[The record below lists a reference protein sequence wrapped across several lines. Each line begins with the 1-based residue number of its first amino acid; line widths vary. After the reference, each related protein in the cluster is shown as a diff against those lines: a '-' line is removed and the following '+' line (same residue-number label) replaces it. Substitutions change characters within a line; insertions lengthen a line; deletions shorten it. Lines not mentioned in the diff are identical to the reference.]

1 MIHGAARHNMDIDER
16 IAQFDSPVDRT
27 GIFSMKWDVADG
39 ELPMWVADMD
49 FRTAPAI
56 SEALAERVGN
66 GTFGYTDVPR
76 EWNEAVADWWLRR
89 YGVTVD
95 PEHVVFTTGVIP
107 AISSLVRSL
116 TNVAEKVVLQPPV
129 YNIFT
134 NSIVNNGRRV
144 LNNPLRYEHGV
155 YSMDFEDLEHKLA
168 DPLTRLMI
176 LCNPQNPSGN
186 VWSDGDLAR
195 VGELCAKHHV
205 TVVSDEVHG
214 DIVRPGVTHMPFAA
228 VNELNRSICVTC
240 SSPSKAFNVAGL
252 QSAYFIC
259 DDDGLRARA
268 VRGVNTDEVAE
279 PNDFAV
285 FSTIAA
291 YTDGGVWLDDLCR
304 VVQRNKDYV
313 SAQLD
318 EHAHDMLH
326 MVASDSTYLAWI
338 DCSGLLDRVGDANAE
353 RFCGFLR
360 SHTGL
365 VLSYGGIYGENG
377 SRFVR
382 MNLGTRA
389 DLVIDGTARLL
400 AGAAAYLGN

>member
-1 MIHGAARHNMDIDER
+1 MDIDER

-95 PEHVVFTTGVIP
+95 SEHVVFTTGVIP

-134 NSIVNNGRRV
+134 NSIVNNVRRV

-155 YSMDFEDLEHKLA
+155 YSMDFEDLGRKLA

-176 LCNPQNPSGN
+176 LRNPQNPSGN
-186 VWSDGDLAR
+186 VWSDSDLAR

-205 TVVSDEVHG
+205 AVVPDEVHG

-268 VRGVNTDEVAE
+268 VRGVNTDEVAG

-291 YTDGGVWLDDLCR
+291 YADGGAWLDDLCR
-304 VVQRNKDYV
+304 VLQRNKDYV
-313 SAQLD
+313 STQLD

>member
-1 MIHGAARHNMDIDER
+1 MDINERVAAFDE
-16 IAQFDSPVDRT
+16 PVDRT
-27 GIFSMKWDVADG
+27 RISSMKWDVASG

-56 SEALAERVGN
+56 TQALSRRVSN
-66 GTFGYTDVPR
+66 GTFGYTDVPK
-76 EWNEAVADWWLRR
+76 EWNAAVAGWWMQR
-89 YGVTVD
+89 YGMPVD
-95 PEHVVFTTGVIP
+95 PAHITFTTGVIP

-116 TNVAEKVVLQPPV
+116 SNVAEKVVIQPPV

-144 LNNPLRYEHGV
+144 LNNPLHYENGG
-155 YSMDFEDLEHKLA
+155 YSIDFEDLEEKLS
-168 DPLTRLMI
+168 DPLARLMI

-186 VWSDGDLAR
+186 VWSTGELAR
-195 VGELCAKHHV
+195 IGELCAKHHV
-205 TVVSDEVHG
+205 TVISDEVHC
-214 DIVRPGVTHMPFAA
+214 DVVRPGISHTPFAA
-228 VNELNRSICVTC
+228 VSELNRSISVTC

-291 YTDGGVWLDDLCR
+291 YTRGADWLDDLCR
-304 VVQRNKDYV
+304 VVHRNKDYV
-313 SAQLD
+313 AAQLD
-318 EHAHDMLH
+318 EHAAG
-326 MVASDSTYLAWI
+326 MVRMVQSDATYLAWL
-338 DCSGLLDRVGDANAE
+338 DCSGLLDRAGDATAE
-353 RFCGFLR
+353 RFCDWLR
-360 SHTGL
+360 EHTGL
-365 VLSYGGIYGENG
+365 VLSYGGIYGQNG
-377 SRFVR
+377 ARFLR

-400 AGAAAYLGN
+400 QGARDYAKN

>member
-1 MIHGAARHNMDIDER
+1 MDIDER
-16 IAQFDSPVDRT
+16 IAQFDSPVNRT

-56 SEALAERVGN
+56 SEALTERVGN

-134 NSIVNNGRRV
+134 NSIVNNGCRV
-144 LNNPLRYEHGV
+144 LCNPLRYEHGA
-155 YSMDFEDLEHKLA
+155 YSMDFDDLEHKLA

-291 YTDGGVWLDDLCR
+291 YTDGGAWLDDLCR

>member
-1 MIHGAARHNMDIDER
+1 MDIDER
-16 IAQFDSPVDRT
+16 IAQFDSPVNRT

-56 SEALAERVGN
+56 SEALTERVGN

-134 NSIVNNGRRV
+134 NSIVNNVRRV

-155 YSMDFEDLEHKLA
+155 YSMDFEDLGRKLA

-176 LCNPQNPSGN
+176 LRNPQNPSGN
-186 VWSDGDLAR
+186 VWSDSDLAR

-205 TVVSDEVHG
+205 TVVPDEVHG

-291 YTDGGVWLDDLCR
+291 YTDGGAWLDDLCR
-304 VVQRNKDYV
+304 VLQRNKDYV
-313 SAQLD
+313 STQLD

-389 DLVIDGTARLL
+389 DLVIDGTVRLL

>member
-1 MIHGAARHNMDIDER
+1 MDIDER

-95 PEHVVFTTGVIP
+95 SEHVVFTTGVIP

-134 NSIVNNGRRV
+134 NSIVNNVRRV

-155 YSMDFEDLEHKLA
+155 YSMDFEDLGRKLA

-176 LCNPQNPSGN
+176 LRNPQNPSGN
-186 VWSDGDLAR
+186 VWRDSDLAR

-205 TVVSDEVHG
+205 TVVPDEVHG

-268 VRGVNTDEVAE
+268 VRGVNTDEVAG

-291 YTDGGVWLDDLCR
+291 YADGGAWLDDLCR
-304 VVQRNKDYV
+304 VLQRNKDYV
-313 SAQLD
+313 STQLD